1 MVYYPPNDAFFR
13 VKKFVCVE
21 YADNV
26 NFLEMT
32 EHNTL
37 TTQPNSV
44 SQKKSETIR
53 IKKTKVSR

>member
-1 MVYYPPNDAFFR
+1 MVYYPPNDTFFR
-13 VKKFVCVE
+13 VKKIVCVE
-21 YADNV
+21 YADYV
-26 NFLEMT
+26 NCLETT

-37 TTQPNSV
+37 SRQPNSV